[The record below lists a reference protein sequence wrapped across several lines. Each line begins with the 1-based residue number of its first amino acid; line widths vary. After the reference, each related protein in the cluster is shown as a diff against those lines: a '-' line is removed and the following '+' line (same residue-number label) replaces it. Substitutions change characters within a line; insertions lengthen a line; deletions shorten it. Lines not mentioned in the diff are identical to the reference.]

1 MSSQVLSVGKHRNG
15 NRIWLQNLQAKG
27 FQPGDLIRVNF
38 HGSAIIVTRDQTSK
52 RKVSAPS
59 KGGVLDLSNK
69 AVTEWVQKHSVA
81 TVSVEY
87 TPSQIIITKED

>member
-1 MSSQVLSVGKHRNG
+1 MNKQILSVGTHRNG

-27 FQPGDLIRVNF
+27 FSPGELITVAF
-38 HGSAIIVTRDQTSK
+38 HGAAIIVTKDSTSK

-69 AVTEWVQKHSVA
+69 AVTEWVQRHDVA
-81 TVSVEY
+81 QVTVEY
-87 TPSQIIITKED
+87 TNIFRGRF